1 MVLNFWSI
9 ILIASAG
16 QSVFLIFLL
25 IFRPSSNKH
34 ALKLLVALLFIL
46 LLTTI
51 HNLWY
56 AGRIYYS
63 YPSISGFGRGL
74 ILTIGP
80 LFYLYTRAITDK
92 SFKLRWQQ
100 WFHAIPYLIG
110 LAMVISQDSP
120 SNLDEGLLIVDA
132 FMTTGIK
139 ASPLTII
146 RFALYIVHILVY
158 IFLSRKLITS
168 IASDSSQY
176 LISIEKRSKWIRQLN
191 LILGAIAIVFL
202 ISLGDIFISGMY
214 SYHGNFVLTLL
225 VSVFIYMMAYQAVAQ
240 DSSLLPGFG
249 KKYGSVN
256 LKTDQKITLLP
267 ALVTLLET
275 EKIFLNPE
283 LKLGDVATR
292 LNVQSHVL
300 TSLINTELG
309 KSFFE
314 LLNQYRVQEFIK
326 IANQPEYNHLSIFGI
341 AQEVG
346 YKSKSSFNTAFKK
359 QMGATPSQYLK
370 KAD

>member
-25 IFRPSSNKH
+25 IFRPSSNKN

-63 YPSISGFGRGL
+63 YPAVSGFGRGL

-80 LFYLYTRAITDK
+80 LFYLYTRAITDGN
-92 SFKLRWQQ
+92 FKLSWHQ
-100 WFHAIPYLIG
+100 WLHAIPYLIG
-110 LAMVISQDSP
+110 LGMVISQDSP
-120 SNLDEGLLIVDA
+120 SNMDEGLLIVDA

-139 ASPLTII
+139 ASYITIV
-146 RFALYIVHILVY
+146 RFALYIVHMLVY
-158 IFLSRKLITS
+158 IFLSRRLIS
-168 IASDSSQY
+168 YIASDKSQY
-176 LISIEKRSKWIRQLN
+176 LIPIEKRSKWIKQLN
-191 LILGAIAIVFL
+191 LILGAIALIFL
-202 ISLGDIFISGMY
+202 ISLGDIFISGLY
-214 SYHGNFVLTLL
+214 SYHSNFILTLL
-225 VSVFIYMMAYQAVAQ
+225 VSAFIYMVAYQAVAQ

-256 LKTDQKITLLP
+256 IKADQKSSLLP
-267 ALVTLLET
+267 ALLGLLET

-283 LKLGDVATR
+283 LKLGDVAAR
-292 LNVQSHVL
+292 LHVQSHVL
-300 TSLINTELG
+300 TSLINTQLG

-314 LLNQYRVQEFIK
+314 LLNQYRVQEFIEK
-326 IANQPEYNHLSIFGI
+326 ANQPEYNHLSIFGI

-359 QMGATPSQYLK
+359 QMGVTPSQYLK
-370 KAD
+370 NAD